1 MLPIP
6 TTLPHT
12 GWQAVPI
19 MCELVAFSSSLPE
32 HLTFSLHTL
41 AARGGRGM
49 STRDG
54 WGVAFYQGVD
64 VALFREPFA
73 AGESDLVRFLEAHG
87 PSTQLA
93 ISHIRHATRGA
104 ITLANTQPF
113 ARELGG
119 RLHVFAHNG
128 NLPGIDDSALLT
140 AGPYR
145 PVGQTDSELAFCA
158 LLARLNGLWTGDAP
172 PSLDARASLLAAFA
186 ADLRPLG
193 PANFLYADGDALFA
207 HGNRRIQGATG
218 QIAPPGL
225 WLLERHC
232 RPGDPAPDCD
242 GGVAIGTGERSLV
255 LVASVPLSSDDE
267 WRPLSEGELV
277 VVREGTVLTARS
289 PV

>member
-1 MLPIP
+1 
-6 TTLPHT
+6 
-12 GWQAVPI
+12 
-19 MCELVAFSSSLPE
+19 MCELLALSSSHAE

-41 AARGGRGM
+41 AARGGPGM

-64 VALFREPFA
+64 VALFREPLA
-73 AGESDLVRFLEAHG
+73 AGDSELVRYLESHG

-104 ITLANTQPF
+104 ISLANTQPF

-119 RLHVFAHNG
+119 RMHVFAHNG
-128 NLPGIDDSALLT
+128 NLPGIDDCALLT
-140 AGPYR
+140 PGSYR

-172 PSLDARASLLAAFA
+172 PSLDARTSLLSAFA
-186 ADLRPLG
+186 ADLSPLG
-193 PANFLYADGDALFA
+193 PANFLYSDGDALFA

-218 QIAPPGL
+218 RVEPPGL
-225 WLLERHC
+225 WLLQRHC
-232 RPGDPAPDCD
+232 SPGDPAPDCD
-242 GGVAIGTGERSLV
+242 GGLAIGAGERSVV
-255 LVASVPLSSDDE
+255 LIASVPLSDDA

-277 VVREGTVLTARS
+277 VVRSGTLLSERIPT
-289 PV
+289 

>member
-1 MLPIP
+1 
-6 TTLPHT
+6 
-12 GWQAVPI
+12 
-19 MCELVAFSSSLPE
+19 MCELLALSSSHPE

-41 AARGGRGM
+41 AARGGQGT

-54 WGVAFYQGVD
+54 WGVAFYQDVD

-73 AGESDLVRFLEAHG
+73 AGDSELVRFLESHG

-119 RLHVFAHNG
+119 RMHVFAHNG
-128 NLPGIDDSALLT
+128 NLPGIDESALLT

-158 LLARLNGLWTGDAP
+158 LLARLHSLWTGVTP
-172 PSLDARASLLAAFA
+172 PSLDARASLLTAFA

-193 PANFLYADGDALFA
+193 PANFLYADGDVLFA
-207 HGNRRIQGATG
+207 HGSRRIQGATG
-218 QIAPPGL
+218 RIAPPGL
-225 WLLERHC
+225 WLLQRHC
-232 RPGDPAPDCD
+232 RPGDAAPDCS
-242 GGVAIGTGERSLV
+242 GGVVIGAGERSVV
-255 LVASVPLSSDDE
+255 LIASVPLSDDA

-277 VVREGTVLTARS
+277 VVRDGEVIGLQGS
-289 PV
+289 G